1 MKPPIA
7 KKQNYSFEAYGQ
19 TINDDYQW
27 LRDPKWPNVEDSK
40 ILDYLKAEN
49 KYTENF
55 FADLQNDK
63 EKIFEELKGRI
74 KLDDESVYVKKKIIT
89 ITIE

>member
-7 KKQNYSFEAYGQ
+7 NKQNYSFEIHKQ
-19 TINDDYQW
+19 TIKDDYNW
-27 LRDPKWPNVEDSK
+27 LRDPNWPNVEEDK

-55 FADLQNDK
+55 FLN
-63 EKIFEELKGRI
+63 LK
-74 KLDDESVYVKKKIIT
+74 KD
-89 ITIE
+89 